1 MTTLTIVLVVV
12 FAALCFFLTT
22 FMPWAELGMPEWGPF
37 AGLREPLMNMMSHLE
52 GQKGAEYYI
61 YAVMLGLAM
70 ICAAIA
76 INVIGRLDAEEKTV
90 LPLKK

>member
-1 MTTLTIVLVVV
+1 MSPVTIVLVAL
-12 FAALCFFLTT
+12 FALLCLFLTA
-22 FMPWAELGMPEWGPF
+22 FMPWAELGMPADGPF
-37 AGLREPLMNMMSHLE
+37 GTLREPLLNMMSQVQ
-52 GQKGAEYYI
+52 GRQGYEYYI

-90 LPLKK
+90 LPVKK